1 MKGILSKTENGWVVN
16 YHFSVNNNDWETLPL
31 HPEFIE
37 MMDTC
42 FTSKFTRD
50 VDFEIVT
57 ETYEDGKGCTYAKL
71 IHHSVDTTKMIN
83 HIVDTNEMVCMFEP
97 RTDTSSATVCKHC
110 GQEKFLHNQV
120 PDVRKMVSNVEI
132 GKKRWD
138 DWDEFNKKAC
148 YPEDHQSAFADGF
161 TRGAKWV
168 NEIAKETLYTE
179 EQVREAIDLA
189 RETKDSYFTEGY
201 KRITKYTSFEIIQ
214 SLKQPKP

>member
-16 YHFSVNNNDWETLPL
+16 YHFSVKNNDYETLPL
-31 HPEFIE
+31 HPDFIE

-50 VDFEIVT
+50 VEFDIVS
-57 ETYEDGKGCTYAKL
+57 EWENGEVGVNGLTYAKL

-83 HIVDTNEMVCMFEP
+83 HIVEANEMVCMFEP

-179 EQVREAIDLA
+179 EQVREAMNCTVLSA
-189 RETKDSYFTEGY
+189 KAKERV
-201 KRITKYTSFEIIQ
+201 IQ
-214 SLKQPKP
+214 SLKQPKT